1 LATRLLPED
10 REKVGGYWLAAR
22 LGSGGQ
28 GVVYEAYGPQGD
40 RVALKTLHREA
51 QPAARS
57 RFVKEAEAA
66 RRVAPFCTAKVL
78 DASIDGDTPY
88 IVTEYIEG
96 RTLDDI
102 IRQDGA
108 LPEDSLVRLAI
119 GVATA
124 LAAIHHSGV
133 LHRDL
138 KPGNVLLTGEGPRV
152 IDFGIA
158 RAPGMSLTS
167 TGAVMG
173 TYGYMAPEVLSGSRA
188 TQAADVFAWGALT
201 IFAASGVEPFRGA
214 NIGEVAHRTAFV
226 EPDLSLLP
234 ARIRPLV
241 AAAVAKDP
249 QRRPSS
255 LELLTGLVGDL
266 PGSADPRRMLMETGA
281 RRAEPVARTPAV
293 VEPPLGE
300 RAEAAFAALP
310 DAGRSAAEELMLRL
324 VVPGD
329 AVDGSLDSVRVARPE
344 ECTAGMEA
352 LVRAIDALAGA
363 GILLR
368 TEEEALRP
376 VSAAVLPAWP
386 RLKQWVGA
394 HRAALAVRLDVA
406 EAAQVWDRHGRR
418 PEDLLQGTALQ
429 AALAW
434 QDTASATIGPNP
446 LERLFL
452 REAEQRAA
460 RNARRRRVLLGVVAS
475 LSVIA
480 LLVGIVAWQQYE
492 DAARQRDETVA
503 RNLVESAEAL
513 RSTAPD
519 TAQLLSVAAWQIAP
533 AGEARAALLT
543 AATRWEAP
551 AVDARVP
558 AGGIRF
564 LQPDGKRV
572 LTMNERALRLW
583 EFASDRSG
591 LVGKPLIDIRD
602 DGGTWRSTGY
612 PTASDNG
619 RYVLLSYQDG
629 TYEVRT
635 ADGAATGKRF
645 RGADGF
651 TAEGVTDTGD
661 VLFRSGD
668 PEVRRLVSASGETR
682 ATWPHSLDRPTY
694 LSPGGDH
701 LITCTGRQKLRF
713 LTIESGKVG
722 DTSPDEYNGDEE
734 WDPERKCEDVRDATF
749 SPDGSSALVTMGD
762 TIELW
767 NLRTGERRWWVPAD
781 VKWTHFSSDGRHVV
795 GVADDGVGIWAVEHP
810 TESMVTVPVQGSVG
824 DAVLDGSSKMLR
836 VLLRD
841 SNQVR
846 QFDMRDVV
854 DNPGDNGGGPQA
866 TEFSR
871 SASLAPDGSTL
882 GVSMPNEHSLQLVDM
897 ATGRK
902 TGAPFP
908 QGGGVLGA
916 AGSFPA
922 SALSDKGALLAL
934 SEVAEDG
941 RASIV
946 LWDTGRRKKLH
957 RIPVPGR
964 ASTSAMQRV
973 TLSPDGRY
981 LYAWL
986 GGDSPLE
993 PDSGYLWETKNPA
1006 KPLRTFP
1013 HAGAGKFNAHG
1024 ALFTV
1029 TGDAF
1034 DPRSGKVRKNVF
1046 KGADVKEIAFSPDSE
1061 KIATLLNSGW
1071 VELWDGTARSRRA
1084 RMNSSLTDGG
1094 SSQGQKFSHF
1104 AFSGDGTLLATV
1116 VGGGTD
1122 DRDSESGGT
1131 EVQLWDTESRLPLG
1145 EPLVLTGRG
1154 IDLIEFD
1161 GSRLRTVSAF
1171 DTYSLDL
1178 SPCRLTETACSRAG
1192 RDITREE
1199 WAAYVPGLPYRKVCG
1214 GTPG

>member
-1 LATRLLPED
+1 MATKLLAED
-10 REKVGGYWLAAR
+10 REKLGGYWLAAR

-28 GVVYEAYGPQGD
+28 GVVYEAYGPRGD
-40 RVALKTLHREA
+40 RVALKTLHRDA
-51 QPAARS
+51 QEVARS

-78 DASIDGDTPY
+78 EAGLDGDTPY
-88 IVTEYIEG
+88 IVTEYVEG
-96 RTLDDI
+96 RTLDDS
-102 IRQDGA
+102 IRQGGP
-108 LPEDSLVRLAI
+108 LPEDSLIRLAI

-138 KPGNVLLTGEGPRV
+138 KPGNVLLSGEGPRV

-158 RAPGMSLTS
+158 RAPGMSLTR

-173 TYGYMAPEVLSGSRA
+173 TFGYMAPEVLSGSRA
-188 TQAADVFAWGALT
+188 TQAADVFAWGALI

-234 ARIRPLV
+234 SRVRPLV

-249 QRRPSS
+249 RLRPSS
-255 LELLTGLVGDL
+255 MELLTGLVGDM

-281 RRAEPVARTPAV
+281 RRAEPVTKTPTV

-300 RAEAAFAALP
+300 RAEAAFAALSGV
-310 DAGRSAAEELMLRL
+310 GRSAAEELMLRL

-344 ECTAGMEA
+344 ECTADVEA
-352 LVRAIDALAGA
+352 LVRAIDAFTSA

-368 TEEEALRP
+368 SEEMALRP

-386 RLKQWVGA
+386 RLRQWVGT
-394 HRAALAVRLDVA
+394 HRGALAVRLGVA

-418 PEDLLQGTALQ
+418 PEDLLQGTALK

-434 QDTASATIGPNP
+434 QDTASATIRPNP

-452 REAEQRAA
+452 QEAEQRAA
-460 RNARRRRVLLGVVAS
+460 RSARRRRILLSVVAS

-480 LLVGIVAWQQYE
+480 LLVGLVAWRQYA
-492 DAARQRDETVA
+492 DAERQRDESAA
-503 RNLVESAEAL
+503 RNVAENAEAL
-513 RSTAPD
+513 RSTAPG
-519 TAQLLSVAAWQIAP
+519 TAQLLSVAAWRIAP
-533 AGEARAALLT
+533 VAEARAALLT
-543 AATRWEAP
+543 AATRWEMP

-564 LQPDGKRV
+564 LQPDGRRV
-572 LTMNERALRLW
+572 LTMNEHALRLW

-591 LVGKPLIDIRD
+591 LVRKPRIAIDD
-602 DGGTWRSTGY
+602 DGGDWRSTGY

-619 RYVLLSYQDG
+619 AFVLLSYQDG
-629 TYEVRT
+629 SYEVRA
-635 ADGAATGKRF
+635 ADGAVTGKRF

-651 TAEGVTDTGD
+651 TAEEVTDTGD
-661 VLFRSGD
+661 VVFRSGD
-668 PEVRRLVSASGETR
+668 LEVRRLVSASGTTK

-694 LSPGGDH
+694 LSPDGNH
-701 LITCTGRQKLRF
+701 LITCTDRQKLRF
-713 LTIESGKVG
+713 LTLGSGRVG
-722 DTSPDEYNGDEE
+722 NTSPDEYNGDEE
-734 WDPERKCEDVRDATF
+734 WDPERKCEDVHDVTF
-749 SPDGSSALVTMGD
+749 GPDGSSALVNVGGI
-762 TIELW
+762 IELW
-767 NLRTGERRWWVPAD
+767 NIRTGERLWWVPAD
-781 VKWTHFSSDGRHVV
+781 VKWTRFSSDGRHVV
-795 GVADDGVGIWAVEHP
+795 GIADHGVDVWAVEHP
-810 TESMVTVPVQGSVG
+810 TESMVTVPVQGTVDG
-824 DAVLDGSSKMLR
+824 AVLDGSSRTLR
-836 VLLRD
+836 VLLKD
-841 SNQVR
+841 SDQVR
-846 QFDMRDVV
+846 QFDLRNVI
-854 DNPGDNGGGPQA
+854 DNPGDNGGGPLA
-866 TEFSR
+866 DEFAR
-871 SASLAPDGSTL
+871 TASLAPDGSML
-882 GVSMPNEHSLQLVDM
+882 GVSMPRKNSVQLVDM

-908 QGGGVLGA
+908 QSRDILGV
-916 AGSFPA
+916 AGSFPS
-922 SALSDKGALLAL
+922 SALSNKGALLAL

-941 RASIV
+941 RTSIV

-957 RIPVPGR
+957 RIHVPGP
-964 ASTSAMQRV
+964 ASTSAMPQV

-981 LYAWL
+981 VYAWFGEDSLL
-986 GGDSPLE
+986 GPG
-993 PDSGYLWETKNPA
+993 SGYLWDTKNPA
-1006 KPLRTFP
+1006 EPLRTFP
-1013 HAGAGKFNAHG
+1013 RADAGKFDSRG
-1024 ALFTV
+1024 TLFTT

-1034 DPRSGKVRKNVF
+1034 DPRSGKIRKNVF
-1046 KGADVKEIAFSPDSE
+1046 QGADVKEIAFSPDGE

-1071 VELWDGTARSRRA
+1071 VELWDGTARSRLA
-1084 RMNSSLTDGG
+1084 RMSSSLTEGG

-1122 DRDSESGGT
+1122 DRDPESGGT
-1131 EVQLWDTESRLPLG
+1131 RVQLWDTTSRLPLG

-1154 IDLIEFD
+1154 IDLIDFD
-1161 GSRLRTVSAF
+1161 GSTLRTVSAF

-1178 SPCRLTETACSRAG
+1178 SPGRLTGTVCSRVG

-1199 WAAYVPGLPYRKVCG
+1199 WETYVPGLPYRKVCSE
-1214 GTPG
+1214 THR